1 MFLFRGE
8 GHRNG
13 HHSRHGRRADLSSL
27 IFILRTQAAATLR
40 SPSLSWA
47 PASSS
52 ADAKG
57 RQPLLFILRSLAA
70 VNSLRGCDITRRMQH
85 PVHDE
90 ELFMEE
96 ALAAIRQAITNEEV
110 GEMTLA
116 PAEPRTSREQA
127 GAKPIPEAGLLSRE
141 ATAAV
146 GSAFNTLTE
155 TVKKHEP
162 TLEDVVRETLR
173 PMLKSWLDENLPRVV
188 ERMVQAEIERIT
200 RGR

>member
-1 MFLFRGE
+1 
-8 GHRNG
+8 
-13 HHSRHGRRADLSSL
+13 
-27 IFILRTQAAATLR
+27 
-40 SPSLSWA
+40 
-47 PASSS
+47 
-52 ADAKG
+52 
-57 RQPLLFILRSLAA
+57 
-70 VNSLRGCDITRRMQH
+70 MQH

-96 ALAAIRQAITNEEV
+96 ALAAIRQAITKEEAGV
-110 GEMTLA
+110 TLA

-141 ATAAV
+141 ATAAI

-162 TLEDVVRETLR
+162 TLEDVVREALR

-188 ERMVQAEIERIT
+188 ERMVEAEVERVT

>member
-1 MFLFRGE
+1 
-8 GHRNG
+8 
-13 HHSRHGRRADLSSL
+13 
-27 IFILRTQAAATLR
+27 
-40 SPSLSWA
+40 
-47 PASSS
+47 
-52 ADAKG
+52 
-57 RQPLLFILRSLAA
+57 
-70 VNSLRGCDITRRMQH
+70 
-85 PVHDE
+85 
-90 ELFMEE
+90 
-96 ALAAIRQAITNEEV
+96 
-110 GEMTLA
+110 MTLA
-116 PAEPRTSREQA
+116 PAEPRTFGEQA

-188 ERMVQAEIERIT
+188 ERMVQAEIERVT